1 MKLNKLVDKAK
12 KTIDQR
18 GGMDALKADAEELKS
33 IAKGKG
39 SITEKAKA
47 AGAAIKEPGAP
58 KADADA
64 PRRAGREERP
74 SKPTAS
80 LRVAPPNR
88 DRLES

>member
-64 PRRAGREERP
+64 PAEPAAKSDPP
-74 SKPTAS
+74 SPPPAS
-80 LRVAPPNR
+80 
-88 DRLES
+88 E